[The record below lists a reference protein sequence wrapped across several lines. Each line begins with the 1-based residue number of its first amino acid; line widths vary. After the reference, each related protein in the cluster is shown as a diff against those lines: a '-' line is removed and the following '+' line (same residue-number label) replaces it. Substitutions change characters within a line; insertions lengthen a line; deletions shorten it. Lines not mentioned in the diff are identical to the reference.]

1 MPVLRMDEIK
11 NLLFRNGTRS
21 IIGDFKSDISES
33 YRPYY
38 ERYLGNRDGFLKIL
52 NGNIDY
58 VGSEEVMRLGPFYNM
73 YCLLSNHNLMETD
86 LNHRRLLDALPYYS
100 LSNGIVNEF
109 GWSGSI
115 LAQRLEMDSS
125 LCREV
130 RGKILDLEV
139 RSISVKVANYACL
152 IESKAWDA
160 AGFVT
165 AYPIIDQI
173 CGNIKRL
180 LNDIHLGDD
189 IST

>member
-1 MPVLRMDEIK
+1 
-11 NLLFRNGTRS
+11 
-21 IIGDFKSDISES
+21 
-33 YRPYY
+33 
-38 ERYLGNRDGFLKIL
+38 
-52 NGNIDY
+52 
-58 VGSEEVMRLGPFYNM
+58 
-73 YCLLSNHNLMETD
+73 
-86 LNHRRLLDALPYYS
+86 
-100 LSNGIVNEF
+100 
-109 GWSGSI
+109 
-115 LAQRLEMDSS
+115 MDSS